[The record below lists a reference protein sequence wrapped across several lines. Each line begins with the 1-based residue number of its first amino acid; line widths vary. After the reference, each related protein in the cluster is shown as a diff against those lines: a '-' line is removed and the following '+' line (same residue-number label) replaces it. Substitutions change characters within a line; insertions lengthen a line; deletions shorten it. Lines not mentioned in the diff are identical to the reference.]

1 MGTKLWKGRFVANLN
16 PQADDFNSS
25 LRFDKKMYVEDID
38 GSIAHCSML
47 SKQKIIPSKDAN
59 KIISE
64 LKKIKSDIASG
75 VLEISDAEDIHMYVE
90 TVLTKRIGDVGKK
103 LHTGRSRNDQVAVDT
118 RLFIKKSEQEIINK
132 LIALI
137 KTINALAE
145 ANLDVIMPAFT
156 HLQKAQPTTL
166 AHWLMAYNEMFYRD
180 LQRFKSSLKRT
191 DYCPLGAGA
200 LCGTTYNIDRK
211 YTAELLGFKD
221 ITPNSLD
228 AVSDRDYVLEY
239 LFDIST
245 TMMHLSRLNEE
256 IILFVSNDYQ
266 YAVLSDEFSTGSSIM
281 PQKKNPDINELI
293 RGKTGRAYGNL
304 FALMTVMKAQP
315 LAYNKDMQ
323 EDKETIFDS
332 QDTINVCLDL
342 INKFLPSMKFNKQIL
357 LEKANKGHMA
367 ATDVAD
373 YLAKKNV
380 PFRDA
385 YQLVGQIVLYC
396 EENKKTFATM
406 TIEDYRKF
414 SPLFNDDIFNVIS
427 LQTLIDARDVIG
439 GPAKKQ
445 VQNEIARMKKKISD

>member
-1 MGTKLWKGRFVANLN
+1 
-16 PQADDFNSS
+16 
-25 LRFDKKMYVEDID
+25 
-38 GSIAHCSML
+38 
-47 SKQKIIPSKDAN
+47 
-59 KIISE
+59 
-64 LKKIKSDIASG
+64 
-75 VLEISDAEDIHMYVE
+75 
-90 TVLTKRIGDVGKK
+90 
-103 LHTGRSRNDQVAVDT
+103 
-118 RLFIKKSEQEIINK
+118 
-132 LIALI
+132 
-137 KTINALAE
+137 
-145 ANLDVIMPAFT
+145 
-156 HLQKAQPTTL
+156 
-166 AHWLMAYNEMFYRD
+166 MAYNEMFYRD